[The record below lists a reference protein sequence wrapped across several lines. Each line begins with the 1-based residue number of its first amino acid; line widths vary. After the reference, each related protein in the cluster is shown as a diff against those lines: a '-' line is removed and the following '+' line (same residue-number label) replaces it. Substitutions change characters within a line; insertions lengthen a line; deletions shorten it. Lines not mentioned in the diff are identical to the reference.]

1 MAPTQRVAT
10 PAAGGKLAPLAYAG
24 LQLRIVAFILDVL
37 VIISFGMLFAAAAS
51 GYLVVDSRINDGDL
65 SDQALYVSA
74 AIFVVYLFVFVPL
87 YFVLLWSWRGQTI
100 GMMAVHIKLLTHS
113 GGRVSRGRSV
123 LRLLGYAASV
133 APLFLGLVIAL
144 FDRQRRALHDHL
156 AGTVVVEVP

>member
-1 MAPTQRVAT
+1 MAPTQRAAT
-10 PAAGGKLAPLAYAG
+10 HAAGGQLAPLAYAG

-37 VIISFGMLFAAAAS
+37 VIISFGMLFVAAAG
-51 GYLVVDSRINDGDL
+51 GYLVVDSRFNDGNL
-65 SDQALYVSA
+65 SDQAPYVAA
-74 AIFVVYLFVFVPL
+74 AIFLAYLFVFVPL

-100 GMMAVHIKLLTHS
+100 GMMAVHIKLLTRAN
-113 GGRVSRGRSV
+113 GRVSLSRSA

-144 FDRQRRALHDHL
+144 FDRERRALHDHL

>member
-10 PAAGGKLAPLAYAG
+10 PAGGQLAPLAYAG

-37 VIISFGMLFAAAAS
+37 VIISFGMLFAATAG

-65 SDQALYVSA
+65 SDQALYVTV
-74 AIFVVYLFVFVPL
+74 AIFVAYLCVFVPL

-113 GGRVSRGRSV
+113 GGRVSRGRSA
-123 LRLLGYAASV
+123 LRLLGYSASV

-144 FDRQRRALHDHL
+144 FDRERRALHDHL

>member
-1 MAPTQRVAT
+1 MAPTQRAAT
-10 PAAGGKLAPLAYAG
+10 PAAGGQLAPLAYAG

-37 VIISFGMLFAAAAS
+37 VIISFGMLFAAAAG
-51 GYLVVDSRINDGDL
+51 GYLVADSRMNDGNL
-65 SDQALYVSA
+65 SDQAPYVFA
-74 AIFVVYLFVFVPL
+74 AIFLVYLFVFVPL

-100 GMMAVHIKLLTHS
+100 GMMAVHIKLLTRAN
-113 GGRVSRGRSV
+113 GRVSLTRSA

-144 FDRQRRALHDHL
+144 FDRERRALHDHL